1 MDRCSPR
8 CRTEPFPLIWQV
20 SRAYKARPHAG
31 ADYIKPAAAARA
43 TAAGVCLVATRRPLH
58 RVSASLPQGRRW
70 ASECNA

>member
-31 ADYIKPAAAARA
+31 ADYITPRHRSSCR
-43 TAAGVCLVATRRPLH
+43 GCRVCLVAAHRSLR
-58 RVSASLPQGRRW
+58 RVSVSLLQGRRH
-70 ASECNA
+70 ASECSA